1 MSFGGK
7 LARGLLQGAS
17 NYYGKVAENQ
27 EYDRRAEAMMARE
40 AALSRLKTQEAMVL
54 STHQGK
60 ISQENTRAELGIKGQ
75 LAAQD
80 DERTAVRALIELK
93 EKFRQEWALM
103 TEKERLGMSREQY
116 VQSQLNARQSREI
129 ALAREARED
138 AQAHEEATKPIATMT
153 NERGEVVQGFG
164 SGNVRTYNDSR
175 PTPSSRA
182 DDDGLPSRVKAAPA
196 ASAPR
201 AAADFSQFN
210 QMLSEAAMHPD
221 FKGKSAAQIRAEII
235 ALAKRNSIP
244 APAR

>member
-27 EYDRRAEAMMARE
+27 EYDRRAEALMARE
-40 AALSRLKTQEAMVL
+40 AALSRLKTQEAMAL

-60 ISQENTRAELGIKGQ
+60 ITQENTRAELDIRGQ

-80 DERTAVRALIELK
+80 DERTAARTLIELK

-103 TEKERLGMSREQY
+103 TEKERLGMTREQY

-129 ALAREARED
+129 ALARETRED
-138 AQAHEEATKPIATMT
+138 TQAHEDTTKPIATMT

-164 SGNVRTYNDSR
+164 SGNVRTYRDSR
-175 PTPSSRA
+175 PTPSSRS
-182 DDDGLPSRVKAAPA
+182 DDGDRLPPRVTAAP
-196 ASAPR
+196 SATP
-201 AAADFSQFN
+201 APDFSQFN

-221 FKGKSAAQIRAEII
+221 FKGKSATQIRAEII
-235 ALAKRNSIP
+235 ALAKRNGIP